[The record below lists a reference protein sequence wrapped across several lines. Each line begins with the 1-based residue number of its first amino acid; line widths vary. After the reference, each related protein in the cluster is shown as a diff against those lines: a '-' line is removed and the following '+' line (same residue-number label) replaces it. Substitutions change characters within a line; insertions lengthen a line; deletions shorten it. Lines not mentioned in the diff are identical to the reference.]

1 MTKASDLGKWAIG
14 INSLPANIIRT
25 IGVGIG
31 TTNPTVMLDVSE
43 CIKASQLNVS
53 GISTVSTLI
62 SPSLVAGSTLDE
74 VNITGITTVGGLLD
88 ANKGSN
94 VIAGATFDEV
104 NITGFTTTTSGVN
117 ITSGGLNVAG
127 VTTLSKMVNADKGL
141 TVTAGS
147 RLQEVNITGFTTSSS
162 GVSVAEVNVSGV
174 STFND
179 NITVADDKKIQFGT
193 SDDLEIW
200 HNSTNQNSYIKESG
214 SGSLV
219 IESAN
224 FTVESSG
231 INIVGTT
238 TTGQLAVTGV
248 STFTGAIDAN
258 GDLDVDGH
266 TNLDNIS
273 VAGIST
279 FTGDAEI
286 LVGAAITIGRTGV
299 STFVS
304 DLHVGGSQAAGVV
317 LTSPDGTRYRLVVAN
332 GGALSTSAV

>member
-1 MTKASDLGKWAIG
+1 
-14 INSLPANIIRT
+14 
-25 IGVGIG
+25 
-31 TTNPTVMLDVSE
+31 MLDVSE

-214 SGSLV
+214 SGSLIIQAAGFV
-219 IESAN
+219 VEDLSGNDYLYALDGGSTALQ
-224 FTVESSG
+224 FDGSTKLTTESSG

>member
-53 GISTVSTLI
+53 GISTISTLI
-62 SPSLVAGSTLDE
+62 SPSLVAGSTLDEVNITGFTTSTSGVSVAGVNVSGAATVAGLLDGNKGMHIVAGSLFDE

-104 NITGFTTTTSGVN
+104 NITGFTTTSSGVN
-117 ITSGGLNVAG
+117 ITAGGLNVAG
-127 VTTLSKMVNADKGL
+127 VTTISKMVNADKGL

-147 RLQEVNITGFTTSSS
+147 SLQEVNIS
-162 GVSVAEVNVSGV
+162 GL
-174 STFND
+174 STF
-179 NITVADDKKIQFGT
+179 
-193 SDDLEIW
+193 S
-200 HNSTNQNSYIKESG
+200 
-214 SGSLV
+214 
-219 IESAN
+219 
-224 FTVESSG
+224 
-231 INIVGTT
+231 
-238 TTGQLAVTGV
+238 
-248 STFTGAIDAN
+248 
-258 GDLDVDGH
+258 
-266 TNLDNIS
+266 
-273 VAGIST
+273 
-279 FTGDAEI
+279 GDAEI

>member
-53 GISTVSTLI
+53 GISTVSTLV
-62 SPSLVAGSTLDE
+62 SPSLVA
-74 VNITGITTVGGLLD
+74 
-88 ANKGSN
+88 
-94 VIAGATFDEV
+94 
-104 NITGFTTTTSGVN
+104 GVN

-127 VTTLSKMVNADKGL
+127 VTTISKMVNADKGL

-147 RLQEVNITGFTTSSS
+147 SLQEVNIS
-162 GVSVAEVNVSGV
+162 GL
-174 STFND
+174 STFS
-179 NITVADDKKIQFGT
+179 GT
-193 SDDLEIW
+193 S
-200 HNSTNQNSYIKESG
+200 
-214 SGSLV
+214 
-219 IESAN
+219 
-224 FTVESSG
+224 
-231 INIVGTT
+231 
-238 TTGQLAVTGV
+238 
-248 STFTGAIDAN
+248 
-258 GDLDVDGH
+258 
-266 TNLDNIS
+266 
-273 VAGIST
+273 
-279 FTGDAEI
+279 EI

>member
-53 GISTVSTLI
+53 GISTISTLI

-74 VNITGITTVGGLLD
+74 VNITG
-88 ANKGSN
+88 
-94 VIAGATFDEV
+94 
-104 NITGFTTTTSGVN
+104 
-117 ITSGGLNVAG
+117 
-127 VTTLSKMVNADKGL
+127 
-141 TVTAGS
+141 
-147 RLQEVNITGFTTSSS
+147 FTTSAS
-162 GVSVAEVNVSGV
+162 GVSVAEVNVSGGATV
-174 STFND
+174 GGFLNANKGLEVVAGARFDQINVGSISTFSD
-179 NITVADDKKIQFGT
+179 QVIAGKGLHITGAGVSIA
-193 SDDLEIW
+193 
-200 HNSTNQNSYIKESG
+200 SG
-214 SGSLV
+214 
-219 IESAN
+219 
-224 FTVESSG
+224 G
-231 INIVGTT
+231 IN
-238 TTGQLAVTGV
+238 VTAGV
-248 STFTGAIDAN
+248 
-258 GDLDVDGH
+258 
-266 TNLDNIS
+266 
-273 VAGIST
+273 ST